1 MFFTFRET
9 FFMCCIF
16 LKALRLRSFCF
27 FQRHFLFSFACLLSF
42 FSNFCFISVGVGQSP
57 PSLPEDRP
65 SPQLLLPFDELI
77 PSQRPSAP
85 ANSDSSATILEDSDL
100 NASPQSDRAKQRK
113 EAEILRL
120 LKELKFCAN
129 VHEAKKISQQ
139 LQHLWTQSGSETV
152 DLLMS
157 WAENAINTDNY
168 GLALDYIDNALAL
181 EPHYAEAWVRRAWIH
196 IQLSDF
202 KLAMLDLNH
211 ALTLE
216 PRNYLA
222 FFELGVTME
231 ATQRPQLALKAYQ
244 QALEYYPQMQKLQKR
259 VEDLLEEQSPQA
271 L

>member
-1 MFFTFRET
+1 MFGIFRET

-27 FQRHFLFSFACLLSF
+27 FQRSFLFSFAYLLSF
-42 FSNFCFISVGVGQSP
+42 FSSFCFISVVVGQNP

-65 SPQLLLPFDELI
+65 SPQLLLPLDELI
-77 PSQRPSAP
+77 PSKPPS
-85 ANSDSSATILEDSDL
+85 ANSDSSATILEEFDL
-100 NASPQSDRAKQRK
+100 NAPPQSTRANQRK

-139 LQHLWTQSGSETV
+139 LQGLWSQSGSETV

-181 EPHYAEAWVRRAWIH
+181 EPNYAEAWVRRAWVH

-202 KLAMLDLNH
+202 KLAMLDLHH